1 MMITMNLHNVF
12 FILMCS
18 YALFSTFRES
28 FLADCIEQFTT
39 FERQFSGA
47 SWPGLE
53 RPLLRVTEKMQEKE
67 LTVFRPFP
75 GQEFQTISDVIA

>member
-1 MMITMNLHNVF
+1 MRF
-12 FILMCS
+12 S
-18 YALFSTFRES
+18 ALFGKVSGQTALS
-28 FLADCIEQFTT
+28 SLQLLKDN
-39 FERQFSGA
+39 FSGA
-47 SWPGLE
+47 SWPRLE